1 MRDSA
6 FEIKGCLEEHRAR
19 QKEESRAG
27 LDLKKKTKP
36 TSNKSSQ
43 TLQPPLP
50 LSSSLSKDRG
60 ERS

>member
-36 TSNKSSQ
+36 GIELVMT
-43 TLQPPLP
+43 
-50 LSSSLSKDRG
+50 RG
-60 ERS
+60 